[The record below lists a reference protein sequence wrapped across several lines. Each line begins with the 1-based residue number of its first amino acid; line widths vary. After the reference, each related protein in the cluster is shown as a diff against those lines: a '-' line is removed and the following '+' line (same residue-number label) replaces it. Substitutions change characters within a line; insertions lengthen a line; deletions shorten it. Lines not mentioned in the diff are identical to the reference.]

1 MGFQPGRV
9 GPETKLLSILH
20 VRYISAEMSLKGS
33 ADITS
38 IWQHLGNLIKYC
50 WWQRSRPPGMF
61 RRRRTRT
68 ALPGAPLPD
77 GFVVMEGIIRMFVPW
92 DPYVQLVRSR
102 RPLVVRF
109 FAHHF
114 TDGDLYDSKVRP
126 RVSPTGSLAVV
137 SQNPGLVSSVSSQ
150 PKECSMDWS
159 VLYPPCFLQAAHAGL

>member
-1 MGFQPGRV
+1 
-9 GPETKLLSILH
+9 
-20 VRYISAEMSLKGS
+20 
-33 ADITS
+33 
-38 IWQHLGNLIKYC
+38 
-50 WWQRSRPPGMF
+50 MF

-102 RPLVVRF
+102 RRLVVRS

-114 TDGDLYDSKVRP
+114 TAQDRKLPTSSTSPFISQNSPLYVDKTGDTNPRRHGVRSVRETRQMRPPTYGDLYDSKVRP
-126 RVSPTGSLAVV
+126 RVQLVRLPVV
-137 SQNPGLVSSVSSQ
+137 SQNPGLVSSVSFQ
-150 PKECSMDWS
+150 PKQCSMDWS